1 MVVCGLCRFMVFQSV
16 ARCFAAQRFDV
27 SSWAKANPIKTTTI
41 SASLRG
47 FLGDL
52 AAQKLEQQAAAEPID
67 DGFKIDSRRLLLYTS
82 FTNLVAFTYDKP
94 IYTRLFPRMF
104 PTLIDG
110 VRHWGNAVKSA
121 VFEAVI
127 TTPLFYFPLFYLFKE
142 SVVAQRRGPLDAL
155 RHMADELPTPGPA
168 SLTCPKS
175 RESM

>member
-1 MVVCGLCRFMVFQSV
+1 MVVCGQRRFMVFHSV

-52 AAQKLEQQAAAEPID
+52 AAQKLEQQAAAEPIED
-67 DGFKIDSRRLLLYTS
+67 DFKIDSRRLLLYTS

-110 VRHWGNAVKSA
+110 VRHWGNA
-121 VFEAVI
+121 
-127 TTPLFYFPLFYLFKE
+127 TPPEHCLSPVHHLPL
-142 SVVAQRRGPLDAL
+142 QRDQKIR
-155 RHMADELPTPGPA
+155 
-168 SLTCPKS
+168 SLTDQRQKNSSKTPTALIARTSIAGHK
-175 RESM
+175 